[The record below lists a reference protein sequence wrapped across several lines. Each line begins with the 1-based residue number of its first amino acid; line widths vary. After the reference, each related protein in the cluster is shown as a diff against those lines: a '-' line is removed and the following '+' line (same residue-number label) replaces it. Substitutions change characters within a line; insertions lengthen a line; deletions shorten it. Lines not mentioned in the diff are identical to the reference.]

1 MIRSNMRDFHVPFIQ
16 GLVVVGLV
24 TIVSMISARYLVE
37 YSLSNHLSTPVYTSQ
52 EFQSQAK

>member
-16 GLVVVGLV
+16 GLVIVGLV

-37 YSLSNHLSTPVYTSQ
+37 YTISHNINTPVYTSQ
-52 EFQSQAK
+52 ESQISSK